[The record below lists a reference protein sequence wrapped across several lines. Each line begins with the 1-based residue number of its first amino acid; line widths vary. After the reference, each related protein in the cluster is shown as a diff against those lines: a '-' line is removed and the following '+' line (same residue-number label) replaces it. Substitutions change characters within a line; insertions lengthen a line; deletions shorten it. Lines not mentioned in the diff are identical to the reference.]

1 MLLDFEGSNAYSTSL
16 KLQACVDDGEPCYM
30 SEVILDRVNIPK
42 AACYFGPQTAF
53 IIDGR
58 YLPVIMK
65 PKFGVIGCQNIKKS
79 NLYLT

>member
-16 KLQACVDDGEPCYM
+16 KLLACVDDGEPCYL

-42 AACYFGPQTAF
+42 AACYFGPQTTF

-58 YLPVIMK
+58 YQLFASCGEILHT
-65 PKFGVIGCQNIKKS
+65 F
-79 NLYLT
+79 